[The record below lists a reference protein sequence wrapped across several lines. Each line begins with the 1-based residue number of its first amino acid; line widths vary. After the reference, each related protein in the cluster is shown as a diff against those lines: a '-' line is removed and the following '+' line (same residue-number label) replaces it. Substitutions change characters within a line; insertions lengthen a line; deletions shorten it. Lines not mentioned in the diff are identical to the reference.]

1 MNNSFEIFEKLSV
14 FDKVKYYDEPHVYFI
29 RNKQV
34 ISCTTLIHKFENEF
48 EEDFWSDYKA
58 VEKILGEKDFK
69 VIKKSVGV
77 RSVVEEYKRIGG
89 DEQALL
95 STKKE
100 ILKEW
105 VFKNHHATYEGS
117 TLHDFA
123 ENYFNNKV
131 FPYPEIN
138 YEKDLEWKDIKDTY
152 FIMENQFKNF
162 YNDVVGKLIPVKTEL
177 VVCDED
183 YEMAGMIDMLFYSV
197 KLKKL
202 VIYDWKTNTSLG
214 TKNDFQKMKAPLDH
228 LDECEL
234 NTYSL
239 QLHTYKHILEKNT
252 GLKLHEDC
260 FIVWFNENNDNY
272 QMIKCHNYSKEV
284 KKMLKYR
291 MENKD
296 QFKIKAYDL
305 EKGCFID

>member
-1 MNNSFEIFEKLSV
+1 MFEIFKKLTV

-29 RNKQV
+29 GDKQV
-34 ISCTTLIHKFENEF
+34 TSVTTLIHQFENEF

-58 VEKILGEKDFK
+58 VEKIMGESEFKIFKKEVGKDFVK
-69 VIKKSVGV
+69 
-77 RSVVEEYKRIGG
+77 EEFLKRGG
-89 DEQALL
+89 DEDSLL
-95 STKKE
+95 KIKKE

-105 VFKNHHATYEGS
+105 KFKNHHATYEGS

-138 YEKDLEWKDIKDTY
+138 YEKDIEWPQIKDTY
-152 FIMENQFKNF
+152 KIMEGQFKNF

-183 YEMAGMIDMLFYSV
+183 YEIAGMIDMLFYSV

-202 VIYDWKTNTSLG
+202 VIYDWKTNTELK
-214 TKNDFQKMKAPLDH
+214 TENMWQKMKAPLNH
-228 LDECEL
+228 LEECEL

-239 QLHTYKHILEKNT
+239 QLHTYKHLIEKNT
-252 GLKLHEDC
+252 GLKLHDDC

-272 QMIKCHNYSKEV
+272 QMVKCHDYTEEV
-284 KKMLKYR
+284 KKMFEYK
-291 MENKD
+291 MKNKS
-296 QFKIKAYDL
+296 QFKVKEYDL
-305 EKGCFID
+305 KKGCFKKVA